1 MFLHRLHRDHQ
12 MQKQAF
18 QQLSG
23 NPHAALLQHWHSSHI
38 SLKELPS
45 SSSTLLLPHH
55 YSTALKQHSL
65 SS

>member
-23 NPHAALLQHWHSSHI
+23 NPHAALLQHWHSSQT
-38 SLKELPS
+38 KELPS
-45 SSSTLLLPHH
+45 SSSSSLLLPHH
-55 YSTALKQHSL
+55 YSTALKQSSL